1 MSTIASIAPLTPE
14 DLDRMPDNVA
24 FELVNG
30 TLVERNM
37 GLESSKIA
45 GRILG
50 FLFLFLRTRPLG
62 ELFMSDAGFQCFAD
76 DPNKVLRP
84 DVSFVRAGRLPGN
97 KAPKGWGRIAPDL
110 VVEVISPN
118 DIADEVEEKVSEW
131 LGAGAAM
138 VWVVYPGTRTVRIHR
153 PRSSSLGRVS
163 DLTDADVLSGEEVL
177 PGFTCSIRE
186 IFDDAPVGQ

>member
-1 MSTIASIAPLTPE
+1 MSTTVSTAPLTPE

-37 GLESSKIA
+37 GLESSEIA

-50 FLFLFLRTRPLG
+50 LLFLFLRTRPLG
-62 ELFMSDAGFQCFAD
+62 RLFVPDAGFQCFAD
-76 DPNKVLRP
+76 DPNKVRRP
-84 DVSFVRAGRLPGN
+84 DVSFIRNGRLPGN
-97 KAPKGWGRIAPDL
+97 KTPKGWGRIAPDL

-131 LGAGAAM
+131 LGAGVAL

-153 PRSSSLGRVS
+153 PRASSLGRVS
-163 DLTDADVLSGEEVL
+163 DLTNADVLSGEDVL
-177 PGFTCSIRE
+177 PGFTCSLGE
-186 IFDDAPVGQ
+186 IFDDASLGQ

>member
-1 MSTIASIAPLTPE
+1 MSTTISIAPLTPG
-14 DLDRMPDNVA
+14 DLERMPDNVA

-37 GLESSKIA
+37 GLESSEIA
-45 GRILG
+45 GRILVLLG
-50 FLFLFLRTRPLG
+50 MFLRTSSLG
-62 ELFMSDAGFQCFAD
+62 RLFVPDAGFQCFAD
-76 DPNKVLRP
+76 DPNKVRRP
-84 DVSFVRAGRLPGN
+84 DVSFVRTGRLPGN

-131 LGAGAAM
+131 LGAGVTL

-153 PRSSSLGRVS
+153 PRSSPHGRVS
-163 DLTDADVLSGEEVL
+163 DLTDADTLSGEDVL
-177 PGFTCSIRE
+177 PGFSCMVRE
-186 IFDDAPVGQ
+186 LFEDVAA